1 MIMHILVFSSCHIH
15 RIDSFS
21 SYRTLSHLLNSKF
34 LHSAIREQGGAYGG
48 GSGVSPG
55 RFAFYSYR
63 DPSADAT
70 LKLFEES
77 LDFALTN
84 DFTEQ
89 ALTEAKLSVFQELDC
104 PVSAGARGLQ
114 AFLTGID
121 DEKRQAHRE
130 LLFAVDEAAVKKAAQ
145 QLKRQLEQSVQL
157 GRAVL
162 GPKETSKW
170 KQTSDW
176 SVLDLLQKR
185 IRSTYEHVY
194 RELFCRGEGSDITV
208 SALGRDWALH
218 RIYIKQSPF
227 FAAMLEGG
235 WKESESNRIIL
246 ELSDENITHEA
257 LHVVFGSFYLD
268 SVTLSDQVYHFFAL
282 YTKTVLSIL
291 AAATWFHLEDIRR
304 LCSDFLRRTV
314 RLDTLIDL
322 YTIAGKYNLPEL
334 SQTCVN
340 WLSQKLLVLPDT
352 PVFFSLLK
360 RIPIPLMHS
369 VVRHPK
375 LVVIQ
380 LEQDVFICLLK
391 VSRLVLV
398 ICFSLLLLV
407 PTTSRNF
414 WLYLQHHP
422 DKEYCPA
429 AQLLKEAYQY
439 YTTTEAGFLESPD
452 GAAYAAVFRGVRWEH
467 VVSIYKAT
475 QRIVQDRIVPRVWL
489 LEAFQR
495 QWMQL
500 LLSHEAQCSTSST
513 HHHHHHAGTLRSTA
527 ANATFLAAYLSPR
540 LNGDAARHQQTSASS
555 DGREL
560 PGPPSDLPDSL
571 FWRHSE
577 RFGRWMSSGEHTCSW
592 RWTGYHFGV
601 DILIKYRRRWV
612 TCVAPTSGAKA
623 FHVIR
628 LTDAAS
634 AEGSVCRARE
644 HRLKISMSVLSAP
657 SEETATPTADAAANS
672 DASATDSSASE
683 DASSVGCLGD
693 DWEVCGWPGGSRVCF
708 SGLKTFDML
717 ENASYEVVRLP
728 DDFAFPAVVSAN
740 ILRYDPVQML
750 SGLVDDDAGAPAL

>member
-1 MIMHILVFSSCHIH
+1 M
-15 RIDSFS
+15 
-21 SYRTLSHLLNSKF
+21 
-34 LHSAIREQGGAYGG
+34 G
-48 GSGVSPG
+48 
-55 RFAFYSYR
+55 
-63 DPSADAT
+63 
-70 LKLFEES
+70 
-77 LDFALTN
+77 
-84 DFTEQ
+84 
-89 ALTEAKLSVFQELDC
+89 
-104 PVSAGARGLQ
+104 
-114 AFLTGID
+114 AFLSFHKSAPSSSRKRKQCQSSID
-121 DEKRQAHRE
+121 DNPSP
-130 LLFAVDEAAVKKAAQ
+130 
-145 QLKRQLEQSVQL
+145 LK
-157 GRAVL
+157 
-162 GPKETSKW
+162 
-170 KQTSDW
+170 
-176 SVLDLLQKR
+176 
-185 IRSTYEHVY
+185 
-194 RELFCRGEGSDITV
+194 GEGSDITV

-268 SVTLSDQVYHFFAL
+268 SVTLSDQ
-282 YTKTVLSIL
+282 TVLSIL

-391 VSRLVLV
+391 
-398 ICFSLLLLV
+398 
-407 PTTSRNF
+407 

-601 DILIKYRRRWV
+601 DILIKYRRR
-612 TCVAPTSGAKA
+612 A